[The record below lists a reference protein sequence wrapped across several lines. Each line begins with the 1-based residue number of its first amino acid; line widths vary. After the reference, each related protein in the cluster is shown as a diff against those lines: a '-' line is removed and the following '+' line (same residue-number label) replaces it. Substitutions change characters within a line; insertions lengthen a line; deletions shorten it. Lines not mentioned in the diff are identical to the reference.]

1 MSRLV
6 SILLIILGSISGY
19 GGNTAAADFSGDA
32 FAVLWE
38 ECAASYL
45 AQNTENGTYT
55 YETEIVVDNNRKLGL
70 VLYGTRSEYFYL
82 IDKVEVYDGEKLIQS
97 GLVEEAVTAEW
108 GEGSS
113 YYTES
118 TREDGGIS
126 VADMNFDGAADICL
140 QGWVANANIP
150 CYYWLW
156 DKETEQFSYAFC
168 LCNAETDIEHRQ
180 IISRMRDGANAY
192 STDYYAYDEKGALQ
206 KIRYEY
212 EDYHAL
218 IKKTYDFTGGEWKLT
233 GEEAL
238 DPMKG

>member
-19 GGNTAAADFSGDA
+19 GSERATADFLGDE

-38 ECAASYL
+38 EPAASYL
-45 AQNTENGTYT
+45 AEKTARYT
-55 YETEIVVDNNRKLGL
+55 YETEIVVDNGRKLGL
-70 VLYGTRSEYFYL
+70 VLYGTRSEYFCL
-82 IDKVEVYDGEKLIQS
+82 IDKIEVYDGEKLIQS
-97 GLVEEAVTAEW
+97 GLVEEAVMAEW
-108 GEGSS
+108 GEGGS

-118 TREDGGIS
+118 VREDGGIS
-126 VADMNFDGAADICL
+126 VADMNFDGAGDICL
-140 QGWVANANIP
+140 QGWVTNGANVP

-168 LCNAETDIEHRQ
+168 LCNAETDKEHRQ
-180 IISRMRDGANAY
+180 IICHMRDGANGY
-192 STDYYAYDEKGALQ
+192 DTEYYAYDEKGKLQ
-206 KIRYEY
+206 RIRYEY

-218 IKKTYDFTGGEWKLT
+218 IKKTYDLIGGEWKLT

-238 DPMKG
+238 EPMKG